1 MNLMPMERR
10 PSLSAEL
17 TRRLESM
24 IMSGDWKPGDRLPG
38 QRQLAEQLGVSMA
51 AIREALAALGA
62 AGLVEFRHGQGTFVG
77 AGGAVQGSV
86 DAWLGPLQDNAE
98 VREYLEVRQELERFA
113 VRQAA
118 LRAVPEQ
125 RQRFGELVA
134 EMAAALPD
142 MERYSQADLALHMS
156 IAEAAGNR
164 VLLRIMRALQASLQG
179 YLLQV
184 NQEHRRRGRL
194 EAALENHRRLVA
206 ALVAADA
213 DGAARELERMLGRS
227 ADYWK

>member
-1 MNLMPMERR
+1 MNMMPMERR

-24 IMSGDWKPGDRLPG
+24 IMAGDWKSGDRLPG

-51 AIREALAALGA
+51 AVREALSALGA

-77 AGGAVQGSV
+77 AGAAVQGSV
-86 DAWLGPLQDNAE
+86 DAWLGPLQEHAE

-118 LRAVPEQ
+118 GRASVEQ
-125 RQRFGELVA
+125 RERLRELVA
-134 EMAAALPD
+134 EMASVLPD
-142 MERYSQADLALHMS
+142 LERYSQADLALHMTV
-156 IAEAAGNR
+156 AEAAGNR

-179 YLLQV
+179 YLLKV

-194 EAALENHRRLVA
+194 EAALENHQRLVA
-206 ALVAADA
+206 AVVAGDG
-213 DGAARELERMLGRS
+213 DGAVRELERMLGRS
-227 ADYWK
+227 ADYWE